1 MKNRLL
7 LIAVFSAITFHL
19 HSQTS
24 DQKNSDEIVF
34 NNHTIRVYKT
44 AGTGYGYDIFYNN
57 NLLIHQNNN
66 PFTGSPEGLKNKEDA
81 LKLAKW
87 QVIHLNPVT
96 HQLPQGIQPV
106 PKEVAQQLKIATN

>member
-7 LIAVFSAITFHL
+7 LIAVLSAIMFQL
-19 HSQTS
+19 HAQTKDLKNTS
-24 DQKNSDEIVF
+24 DVVF
-34 NNHTIRVYKT
+34 NGHTIRAYKT
-44 AGTGYGYDIFYNN
+44 IGTGYGYDIFYNN

-87 QVIHLNPVT
+87 QVIHLNPVS
-96 HQLPQGIQPV
+96 HQLPSDLQTV
-106 PKEVAQQLKIATN
+106 PKEVAQQLKIAIN